1 MTDSVGL
8 NVGRCL
14 SMDRT
19 MGLNGEVSGY
29 GTEGA

>member
-1 MTDSVGL
+1 MML
-8 NVGRCL
+8 IMERCL